1 MQINSGRF
9 DGMTIVVTGAG
20 AGIGKA
26 TAERLAAE
34 GARVVASD
42 IDKVPLDAL
51 ELGGGGVRVAGDLTD
66 PAVCEALFAA
76 CESRLDGLANV
87 AGIMDGFLPVS
98 EVDDQTWER
107 VFAVNVTAV
116 LRCTRAA
123 VRLMEA
129 NGGGSIVNIASE
141 AALRGSAGGTA
152 YTASKHAVVGLSRS
166 AAFFQ
171 RGTQVRVNVVAP
183 GAVKT
188 SIDGMPR
195 SDRGIAA
202 VMAIMG
208 AVAPVLAEPK
218 DIAAAILW
226 LLSAESRNINGAVLS
241 SDGGWCAV

>member
-1 MQINSGRF
+1 MQINPGRF
-9 DGMTIVVTGAG
+9 DGKTVIVTGAG
-20 AGIGKA
+20 AGIGRA

-34 GARVVASD
+34 GARVIACD
-42 IDKVPLDAL
+42 IDAGRLDAL
-51 ELGGGGVRVAGDLTD
+51 DLGATGVRKVGDLTD
-66 PAVCEALFAA
+66 PSVCDTLFEA
-76 CESRLDGLANV
+76 CQGTLDGLANV
-87 AGIMDGFLPVS
+87 AGVMDGFLPVG
-98 EVDDQTWER
+98 EVDDATWER

-129 NGGGSIVNIASE
+129 GGGGSIVNIASE

-166 AAFFQ
+166 AAFFH
-171 RGTQVRVNVVAP
+171 RGSPVRINVVAP

-188 SIDGMPR
+188 SIDGMHR
-195 SDRGIAA
+195 SERGVGA

-208 AVAPVLAEPK
+208 AVAPTLAEPE
-218 DIAAAILW
+218 DIAAAIIW
-226 LLSAESRNINGAVLS
+226 LLSAESRNINGAVLA